1 MHGAILSTRNVL
13 QEEVTCG
20 IATSTKMSSSYMY
33 AHQRGKSPYVS
44 VHTLQISKHIHMLA
58 SIE

>member
-20 IATSTKMSSSYMY
+20 IATSTKMSSRYMY

-44 VHTLQISKHIHMLA
+44 VHTLQIS
-58 SIE
+58 